1 MCVRA
6 RACGLRFVSFQSNS
20 NVNMIQFNI
29 MHVEVA
35 LRRSIPSSHSFL
47 MTFLPTLEIWLFFKP
62 RRERQKN
69 KEKSDKQKGEEMR
82 KAAMELMGSMFLY

>member
-1 MCVRA
+1 MCVCVRVRSA
-6 RACGLRFVSFQSNS
+6 VCKFSIKLKCKYDT
-20 NVNMIQFNI
+20 II

-62 RRERQKN
+62 RRERRKN